1 MYNLSDSIR
10 FQLKGGLKFQGS
22 IAKFYLKNIDKN
34 LKKGHVDFQLLKDIV
49 DSYKRPQIKNAI
61 CIHMRLA
68 DACNFKCH
76 KKQDVVQE
84 TLHIIDQYSLSKVY
98 KKSLI
103 FYKNHIN
110 KNERLS
116 QQIIQ
121 NLIHHLK
128 KRGINAEWIA
138 NDVDEDFISLSTAAC
153 YIPTFRGFSW
163 LSASINP
170 NKVFWEIQNPPDF
183 DWVWS
188 KDYIPALNEGYKFQK
203 QLYNNT

>member
-1 MYNLSDSIR
+1 MYNLSDIIR
-10 FQLKGGLKFQGS
+10 FQLKGGLKFKGS
-22 IAKFYLKNIDKN
+22 IAKFYLKNVDKN
-34 LKKGHVDFQLLKDIV
+34 LKKGHVDFELLKSVV
-49 DSYKRPQIKNAI
+49 DSYKKPQIKNAI
-61 CIHMRLA
+61 CIHMRLS
-68 DACNFKCH
+68 DACDFKCH
-76 KKQDVVQE
+76 EKQDVVQE
-84 TLHIIDQYSLSKVY
+84 ILQIIDKNDLSKDY

-110 KNERLS
+110 KNEQLS

-128 KRGINAEWIA
+128 KRSINAEWVA

-170 NKVFWEIQNPPDF
+170 NQVFWEIQNPPDF
-183 DWVWS
+183 DWVWC
-188 KDYIPALNEGYKFQK
+188 KNYIPSINEGYKFQK
-203 QLYNNT
+203 QLCNNT